1 MLREE
6 ILLMPGDWKLGDH
19 VKITRGNE
27 VVVSAPSGKSLRRAS
42 TRSTS
47 TNAESA
53 LVTQRRTRHR
63 LSSASCRP

>member
-27 VVVSAPSGKSLRRAS
+27 VVVSGRIRGIIA
-42 TRSTS
+42 TS
-47 TNAESA
+47 VYKIDIDE
-53 LVTQRRTRHR
+53 R
-63 LSSASCRP
+63 